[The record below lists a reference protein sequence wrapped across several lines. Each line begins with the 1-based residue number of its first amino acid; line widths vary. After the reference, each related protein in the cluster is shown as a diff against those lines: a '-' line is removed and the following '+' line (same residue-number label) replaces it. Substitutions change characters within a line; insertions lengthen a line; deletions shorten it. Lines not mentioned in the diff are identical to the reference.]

1 MKVSRT
7 CEYASSC
14 FECPLPDCIVTR
26 AYLPNLNMTDYDM
39 EEVCKKRTFRGKKK
53 EEKSK

>member
-14 FECPLPDCIVTR
+14 YECPLPDCAINDWF
-26 AYLPNLNMTDYDM
+26 LPNLNMTDYDR
-39 EEVCKKRTFRGKKK
+39 EDGRKKRTFSKKKK
-53 EEKSK
+53 EDRQ

>member
-14 FECPLPDCIVTR
+14 FECTLPDCIVTR